1 MEIQDR
7 REVKISLIGGPF
19 DGETLTGPWPAPYC
33 LAATWHR
40 EEPVY
45 RCTYCECC
53 ASELDE
59 LEYSFI
65 GYKRVLEAEKK
76 ARNTEKAVAHETSH
90 PKAAINSNKF
100 CTNQKEESHA
110 STTEIP
116 QESASEN

>member
-1 MEIQDR
+1 MNTQER
-7 REVKISLIGGPF
+7 REVKIALIGGPF

-59 LEYSFI
+59 LKYSFI
-65 GYKRVLEAEKK
+65 GYKRVLDAMKK
-76 ARNTEKAVAHETSH
+76 ARNYENEVSHETSRT
-90 PKAAINSNKF
+90 KAAISSNKL
-100 CTNQKEESHA
+100 CTSQKEESHA
-110 STTEIP
+110 STTENP